1 MKVLSILGFCL
12 VVFSTQV
19 FASNLPEWDGVYL
32 RYQDNSFEE
41 LKPVSSVRM
50 NYSPRGVSYYTTS
63 DYTIIPSNRFKGIFV
78 KGMNLISKVL
88 FYPMNRSREMSLSDM
103 FRSKKENKFLDRFA
117 LEPKSGF
124 YTPRKRREG
133 EDGLYFEPSKEAQQ
147 FFGSAEEGYFVQ
159 LVAGNGTYFI
169 FGIGTSAEAAQD
181 IMKPASDGD
190 VR

>member
-19 FASNLPEWDGVYL
+19 FASDLPEWDGVYL

-50 NYSPRGVSYYTTS
+50 NFSPRGVSYYSTS

-78 KGMNLISKVL
+78 KGVDLIGKVS
-88 FYPMNRSREMSLSDM
+88 FYPMNRDREMSLSDL
-103 FRSKKENKFLDRFA
+103 FRSKKENKFLDRFT
-117 LEPKSGF
+117 LKPNPGF
-124 YTPRKRREG
+124 YTPRKRPEG
-133 EDGLYFEPSKEAQQ
+133 ADGLYFEPSKEALQ

-169 FGIGTSAEAAQD
+169 FGIGANTEEAQD
-181 IMKPASDGD
+181 SMQQATAGD